1 MKKFWKYFLILIL
14 LLIGLFVLAM
24 AYLFFVPGSTFLG
37 ISYVSYNKEILSQTA
52 DASHV
57 SKVVVNGDRY
67 EIKVVETKTDVISA
81 SVKSNVFGY
90 TSTKNKTLDINLVE
104 EDGVVTIDI
113 TEPHGFAFTSNA
125 IVKVKIPE
133 GTTLSELEI
142 NNNSATTTISSS
154 AVKISQISVNTKSG
168 DVYVNRNA
176 NLNLL
181 NLDLGRGRCEL
192 TEPEDIDHNI
202 NVNVKMTRGTFD
214 STNATVNQLEV
225 KESSRGVVLASEC
238 KTFKQN
244 TGTSGGRVEIEK
256 VESIIVTSATDTNFK
271 IKDCKD
277 ASINLSESGKVYI
290 ENIQEYSTITTNR
303 GGIHIKNATR
313 NLVLESQDGA
323 IVVENAKKAV
333 NATTTYGSINI
344 NFAADALDFKTDG
357 TSRKA
362 IVATNKGLVTV
373 KGVDNITADLGKN
386 GRANIELR
394 KVAKQS
400 SIVGQSGAI
409 NVKVAD
415 NEVFHLY
422 AKVDNY
428 LRVNVLGIDSGYLGN
443 EQKEINVYPGT
454 NEASWNALPENDK
467 GELNVVNHSGD
478 VVITSKSLN

>member
-1 MKKFWKYFLILIL
+1 MKKFWKYFLIVVL

-24 AYLFFVPGSTFLG
+24 AYLFFVPGSSFLG

-52 DASHV
+52 KVEDV
-57 SKVVVNGDRY
+57 SKIVVNGNRY

-90 TSTKNKTLDINLVE
+90 TLTKNKTLDISLTE
-104 EDGVVTIDI
+104 EDGVVTIDV

-133 GTTLSELEI
+133 GTTLGELVI
-142 NNNSATTTISSS
+142 NNNSAKTTVSSS
-154 AVKISQISVNTKSG
+154 AIKISQISVNTKSG
-168 DVYVNRNA
+168 NIGVVRNEY
-176 NLNLL
+176 LNVL
-181 NLDLGRGRCEL
+181 NLDLSKGYCEL
-192 TEPEDIDHNI
+192 SESGEIDNNI
-202 NVNVKMTRGTFD
+202 NVNIKMTSGTFD
-214 STNATVNQLEV
+214 STKAKINQLEV
-225 KESSRGVVLASEC
+225 KESKRGVVLVGEC

-256 VESIIVTSATDTNFK
+256 AGSVIVTSASDTNFR

-277 ASINLSESGKVYI
+277 ASINLSESGNVYI

-303 GGIHIKNATR
+303 GGIRIKNSAR

-323 IVVENAKKAV
+323 IVVENAQKAV
-333 NATTTYGSINI
+333 NARTTYGSITI
-344 NFAADALDFKTDG
+344 DFASDALDFKTDG
-357 TSRKA
+357 VSRKA

-373 KGVDNITADLGKN
+373 KGVDNITADLGQN

-422 AKVDNY
+422 AKADNY

-443 EQKEINVYPGT
+443 EQKEIDVYPGT
-454 NEASWNALPENDK
+454 NEASWNALAENDK
-467 GELNVVNHSGD
+467 GELNIINHSGD
-478 VVITSKSLN
+478 VVITSQSLN